1 MNEFDKRIL
10 SDDEMYFWLC
20 QMASQ
25 LDSAVVIINPK
36 KNFTIEY
43 VNHNFM
49 YMTGYSEIDMIGS
62 TLSILHGQH
71 TDLLNEKDIQESIEK
86 GVTFNTSSF
95 LYRKNGSSFWS
106 EVSHLAMR
114 NQQGELQYCVITLR
128 DVTDSINVEALIKLE
143 RDVYFSLENGVTF
156 ESVMR
161 NICNTVGTTFW
172 KECHCSILLRGNYD
186 SKLKVYGELSK
197 DLKKIEDSALLL
209 GIGMGGMGRLHKT
222 VIIEDLAQS
231 EYYEPYSGLI
241 EKYRIVSLWGQPI
254 LNMEGKV
261 IGIFTMYFKQH
272 VEPKDID
279 LKFLTRIAPIATLAV
294 KYFDQKKAIR
304 RLAYQDVASGLN
316 NFERFKIILN
326 EMIADGSAGH
336 LYIVKPGEY
345 QTIIDLYGRRGGDEV
360 LSQLAKRVQSISAFE
375 DSMIARYTHSTIIVA
390 TRLSVREM
398 NIAQKEVD
406 LILSDPYYIDGK
418 EVYVTL
424 KIGTSI
430 YSSQVTL
437 TEAVHRADTALSS
450 ALKVNGT
457 VIKKFDQSL
466 IESVEQEMNVLT
478 HFSRGIK
485 NREFFPMLQP
495 KVDLRTGEIES
506 FEALAR
512 WVSAELGFVSPAL
525 FIPVAENT
533 GNIYKVDR
541 AIFIKVLQWQKNRLE
556 AGLKLYQVSIN
567 ISPSHFYNA
576 SFVENAIAL
585 IEKYSIDPKFIKFE
599 ITESVELDNVL
610 RAKKIIN
617 ELQQYGVA
625 TSIDDFG
632 VGYSSLS
639 YLQELPFEEIK
650 IDKSFVDNLSNPR
663 MNAVIKTIIQL
674 SSNLNMVSVAE
685 GIETEEQHNELE
697 KLGCKIGQGYYYFK
711 PMPIEQINELL
722 AEQMTVK

>member
-10 SDDEMYFWLC
+10 SDDELFFWLC
-20 QMASQ
+20 QMACQ

-36 KNFTIEY
+36 KGFTIEY
-43 VNHNFM
+43 VNHMFM
-49 YMTGYSEIDMIGS
+49 YMTGYSETDMIGS
-62 TLSILHGQH
+62 TLSLLHGQH

-86 GVTFNTSSF
+86 GVTFKTSSF
-95 LYRKNGSSFWS
+95 LYRKDGSSFWS
-106 EVSHLAMR
+106 DVSHLAMR
-114 NQQGELQYCVITLR
+114 NPQGELQYCVLTLR
-128 DVTDSINVEALIKLE
+128 DVTDSMNIESLIKLE
-143 RDVYFSLENGVTF
+143 RDVYFSLENGETF
-156 ESVMR
+156 ESVMG
-161 NICNTVGTTFW
+161 NICDTVATTFW
-172 KECHCSILLRGNYD
+172 KECYCSIVLRDDNER
-186 SKLKVYGELSK
+186 SLKIYGELFK
-197 DLKKIEDSALLL
+197 DLNKLDENALLM
-209 GIGMGGMGRLHKT
+209 GMRTGDMGRLHKT
-222 VIIEDLAQS
+222 IILGDIVQS
-231 EYYEPYSGLI
+231 VYYESYRDLMG
-241 EKYRIVSLWGQPI
+241 KYQIVSLWGEPI
-254 LNMEGKV
+254 LNMEGKI
-261 IGIFTMYFKQH
+261 IGIFTMYFKQYI
-272 VEPKDID
+272 EPKDID
-279 LKFLTRIAPIATLAV
+279 LKFLNRIAPIATLAM

-326 EMIADGSAGH
+326 EMIAEGNAGH
-336 LYIVKPGEY
+336 IYIVKPGEY

-360 LSQLAKRVQSISAFE
+360 LSQLANRIQSLSTFE
-375 DSMIARYTHSTIIVA
+375 DSIIARYTHSTIIVA
-390 TRLSVREM
+390 TRLSLREM
-398 NIAQKEVD
+398 SIPQKEVD
-406 LILSDPYYIDGK
+406 LILSDPYYIDRK

-424 KIGTSI
+424 KVGTSI
-430 YSSQVTL
+430 YSPKVTL

-457 VIKKFDQSL
+457 AIKKFDQSL
-466 IESVEQEMNVLT
+466 IESVEQEMNVLS

-485 NREFFPMLQP
+485 NSEFFPVLQP
-495 KVDLRTGEIES
+495 KVNLRTGEIES

-512 WVSAELGFVSPAL
+512 WESAELGFVSPAL

-533 GNIYKVDR
+533 GNIYKVDLV
-541 AIFIKVLQWQKNRLE
+541 IFQKVLQWQKTRLD

-576 SFVENAIAL
+576 SFVESSVAL
-585 IEKYSIDPKFIKFE
+585 IKKYSIDPKYIKFE

-617 ELQQYGVA
+617 ELQHYGVA

-674 SSNLNMVSVAE
+674 SGNLNMISVAE
-685 GIETEEQHNELE
+685 GIETEDQHNELK
-697 KLGCKIGQGYYYFK
+697 KLGCNIGQGYYYYK
-711 PMPIEQINELL
+711 PMPIEQINNLL
-722 AEQMTVK
+722 ADQMTVH